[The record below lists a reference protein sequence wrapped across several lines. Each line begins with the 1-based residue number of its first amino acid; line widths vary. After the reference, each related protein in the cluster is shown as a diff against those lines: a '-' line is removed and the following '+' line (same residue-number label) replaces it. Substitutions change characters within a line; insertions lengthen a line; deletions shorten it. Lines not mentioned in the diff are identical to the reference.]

1 MSGLLYIVC
10 FVIQCMS
17 VLLEFAALLMHRF
30 LFIFEVKTV
39 MINIHRYSITS
50 LLSRTVL
57 FKMMTKFDPGLHQDL
72 D

>member
-17 VLLEFAALLMHRF
+17 VLLEIAGLLMHRF

-50 LLSRTVL
+50 LLSHTVL